1 MHMIQHFDED
11 TIFDIFESQQP
22 GILEEFL
29 TCLITVLRLVI
40 FIRVFSLNK
49 SFSKVYN
56 LPHHDFGLVY
66 GFILECLKLLIVL
79 LSSQMF
85 QSDPKTETRFSC
97 LINKLGF
104 PINSRLVKS
113 LVSLIHANVP
123 DPRLLP
129 VAHDSGL
136 VFGMIQSIWKSV
148 QDENIPDEFLYSVA
162 RNAEILLLALGQQP
176 YRTIKDT
183 DSISA
188 DDKLENGEE
197 RDEEDPKNDVV
208 PKDDVVPIRVMLSQA
223 EPVEIDSNAKF
234 KISFNKLYH
243 ALIHSQHR
251 ESGTLLLYTLLHE
264 NVSFRTY
271 ILR

>member
-1 MHMIQHFDED
+1 
-11 TIFDIFESQQP
+11 
-22 GILEEFL
+22 
-29 TCLITVLRLVI
+29 
-40 FIRVFSLNK
+40 
-49 SFSKVYN
+49 
-56 LPHHDFGLVY
+56 
-66 GFILECLKLLIVL
+66 
-79 LSSQMF
+79 MF

-176 YRTIKDT
+176 YQPNKDT
-183 DSISA
+183 DSIEA
-188 DDKLENGEE
+188 DLENGEE
-197 RDEEDPKNDVV
+197 KDEEDPKNDVV

>member
-1 MHMIQHFDED
+1 MIQHFDED

-40 FIRVFSLNK
+40 FIRVFSLKK

-176 YRTIKDT
+176 YQTIKDT
-183 DSISA
+183 DSIVA

-197 RDEEDPKNDVV
+197 KDEEDRKNDVV

>member
-1 MHMIQHFDED
+1 
-11 TIFDIFESQQP
+11 
-22 GILEEFL
+22 
-29 TCLITVLRLVI
+29 
-40 FIRVFSLNK
+40 
-49 SFSKVYN
+49 
-56 LPHHDFGLVY
+56 
-66 GFILECLKLLIVL
+66 
-79 LSSQMF
+79 MF

-176 YRTIKDT
+176 YQT
-183 DSISA
+183 DKST
-188 DDKLENGEE
+188 DKEGIEAENTEDN
-197 RDEEDPKNDVV
+197 DENLKNDTV

-243 ALIHSQHR
+243 SLIHSQHR